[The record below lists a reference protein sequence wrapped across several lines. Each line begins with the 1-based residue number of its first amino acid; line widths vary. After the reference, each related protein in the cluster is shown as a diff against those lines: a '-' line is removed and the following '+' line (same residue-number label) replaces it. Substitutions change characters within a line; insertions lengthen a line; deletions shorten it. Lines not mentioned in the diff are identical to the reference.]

1 MDFSYGLGNEDVAAS
16 YKSRQL
22 SQDKLILRFC
32 YQDSQKLVRSEMLFF
47 MTLRI
52 SHLRRI
58 LDNWYSP
65 FLDNWRSTFGWVKI
79 TNVSDFLS
87 GEKDSSFIEEEIK
100 EMWGEVMIL
109 LRVKL
114 LNMLIKEVKGL
125 YSFAIH
131 LHFHFIKDLV
141 RLVSPVHEVTKIL

>member
-1 MDFSYGLGNEDVAAS
+1 MRML
-16 YKSRQL
+16 L
-22 SQDKLILRFC
+22 
-32 YQDSQKLVRSEMLFF
+32 LV
-47 MTLRI
+47 I
-52 SHLRRI
+52 N
-58 LDNWYSP
+58 LDNWVKTDWSFVFAIKTVKSLSNQRCY
-65 FLDNWRSTFGWVKI
+65 FLWHCVFHIFEEFSIIDTVLFLIIFRSTFGWVKI
-79 TNVSDFLS
+79 TNISNFLS
-87 GEKDSSFIEEEIK
+87 GEKDSCFIEEKIK